1 MDTYLWQSYA
11 GLSQYY
17 LEIEQSLPEA
27 LAYAKRAFDL
37 NENIE
42 NVQITYVDLLLQ
54 AGNVVSAVRR

>member
-54 AGNVVSAVRR
+54 AEKIVSILR